1 MAEEDKKQAA
11 ESQEDPLAGLVEEE
25 EETTSFSGEQSAE
38 EVKPAQTQESQ
49 GQEEETP
56 PAEEEGGPEEGAP
69 EEGAPQAEEQDEK
82 FEEDPLASILDEEE
96 AETEEEPEE
105 EEAEETEEAE
115 EEEET
120 EPQAREGGRF
130 RMLGFVLAA
139 VFLLIL
145 AGAGIYTFYHLYRN
159 PLIPS
164 PASIQAE
171 TPATSAGKK
180 VAEKGPEEAPLVTAP
195 IAVEDRKIL
204 FLKDFLIPY
213 RRETGEFVFVKAKV
227 LLYFANSKEWEK
239 AKKNEKLYREEI
251 YRLFKNAPLYVW
263 ESKQG
268 AKVIQREVKEY
279 LTKKMI
285 GGVVPVDLEVTGYI
299 LK

>member
-11 ESQEDPLAGLVEEE
+11 EAQEDPLAGLVEEE
-25 EETTSFSGEQSAE
+25 EETASASGEPSTEEAE
-38 EVKPAQTQESQ
+38 SSQAQGSRA
-49 GQEEETP
+49 QEEESP
-56 PAEEEGGPEEGAP
+56 PAEEEGGPEEEAP
-69 EEGAPQAEEQDEK
+69 KEETTQAEGQDEK

-96 AETEEEPEE
+96 GEVEEEPEE
-105 EEAEETEEAE
+105 EEKEEAEEAE
-115 EEEET
+115 EEET
-120 EPQAREGGRF
+120 GPQAGEGGRF
-130 RMLGFVLAA
+130 RILGFVLAA

-145 AGAGIYTFYHLYRN
+145 AGAGIFTFYHLYRN
-159 PLIPS
+159 PLVPS
-164 PASIQAE
+164 AAQAE
-171 TPATSAGKK
+171 TPVTPAGEK
-180 VAEKGPEEAPLVTAP
+180 VDEKGPEEAPLVTAP

-239 AKKNEKLYREEI
+239 AKRNEKLYREEI

-268 AKVIQREVKEY
+268 TKVIQREVKEY